1 MSVKTRRASN
11 VQDRLHAAVLTIVV
25 SFVGRGEP
33 WGESGT
39 MRIVTSKNTG
49 PAGTDNLSVEKACA
63 YGNPS
68 KFDYAS

>member
-1 MSVKTRRASN
+1 M
-11 VQDRLHAAVLTIVV
+11 LTVV
-25 SFVGRGEP
+25 ATFCPTRGEP